1 VKYAKPEAAVE
12 PPKKA
17 SVLLPPPLGLRLLVL
32 ALALGHDDSC
42 LNNARRAV
50 AQLAR
55 VPVSKTGGWGFK
67 SLLPCK
73 TELRRLHD
81 RSTSTANINARVDVI
96 REVRHVVDE
105 KHDTEAGKEKLG
117 LFGRINLF
125 YRQVVAELRKV
136 VWPTKKQLT
145 TYTAV
150 VFVFVGFII
159 AVVSILDVALTK
171 IVFWIFG

>member
-1 VKYAKPEAAVE
+1 LGVQVPPALQDAFYAGCTT
-12 PPKKA
+12 
-17 SVLLPPPLGLRLLVL
+17 S
-32 ALALGHDDSC
+32 
-42 LNNARRAV
+42 
-50 AQLAR
+50 
-55 VPVSKTGGWGFK
+55 
-67 SLLPCK
+67 
-73 TELRRLHD
+73 
-81 RSTSTANINARVDVI
+81 STSTANLTVRVDVL

-117 LFGRINLF
+117 LFGSINLF

>member
-1 VKYAKPEAAVE
+1 MNAGTAITLGSENLFIVPGQLITG
-12 PPKKA
+12 PKITTNIYVSSINGTA
-17 SVLLPPPLGLRLLVL
+17 LVTSANVLVDATPNVLVD
-32 ALALGHDDSC
+32 A
-42 LNNARRAV
+42 
-50 AQLAR
+50 
-55 VPVSKTGGWGFK
+55 T
-67 SLLPCK
+67 
-73 TELRRLHD
+73 
-81 RSTSTANINARVDVI
+81 

-105 KHDTEAGKEKLG
+105 KHETEEGKLG

-136 VWPTKKQLT
+136 VWPTQKQLT

>member
-1 VKYAKPEAAVE
+1 MQCL
-12 PPKKA
+12 KKN
-17 SVLLPPPLGLRLLVL
+17 VL
-32 ALALGHDDSC
+32 
-42 LNNARRAV
+42 
-50 AQLAR
+50 
-55 VPVSKTGGWGFK
+55 
-67 SLLPCK
+67 
-73 TELRRLHD
+73 
-81 RSTSTANINARVDVI
+81 VDVT

-105 KHDTEAGKEKLG
+105 KHETEEGKLG

-136 VWPTKKQLT
+136 VWPTQKQLT